1 MDDADV
7 AAEENSTGR
16 ECFICRTM
24 FYFQYNVLFA
34 VQCFI
39 SHWVGVMYR
48 CTDNLCLKCPEK
60 NKTKRQNKRKKKENV
75 TVGEGKGAKG
85 GGRQGK
91 EEVENCWT

>member
-1 MDDADV
+1 MGSYRVDDADV

-39 SHWVGVMYR
+39 CSTMFY
-48 CTDNLCLKCPEK
+48 L
-60 NKTKRQNKRKKKENV
+60 QYNV
-75 TVGEGKGAKG
+75 LFAVQCFICSTVFYFTLG
-85 GGRQGK
+85 GCD
-91 EEVENCWT
+91 VSVH